1 MTGNIAFPMY
11 DVNPA
16 ATDTLAAAVLRR
28 FPDARFQRPED
39 LLSHW
44 QDDNLLLSQTCG
56 YPLMTALDDV
66 QVVGCLHYTAPGCE
80 GRNYRSRLVARQTE
94 AGKRLHD
101 FRGQVAACN
110 SPESQSGYHAL
121 RNSAGH
127 DDTFFRSIVWTG
139 SHRQSLNALQNGT
152 ADIAAIDC
160 VSLALFARYQPQAL
174 TGLTVVGE
182 TPLTPGLPLITSR
195 HTSAQTLNAL
205 REALREI
212 ADEAEITAPLLIG
225 GFSPASRRDYDVILK
240 ASSCA

>member
-16 ATDTLAAAVLRR
+16 ATDTLAAAVLRH
-28 FPDARFQRPED
+28 FPNARFQRPAD

-56 YPLMTALDDV
+56 YPLMTALNEV
-66 QVVGCLHYTAPGCE
+66 QVVGCFHYTASGCE
-80 GRNYRSRLVARQTE
+80 GINYRSRLVARQTE
-94 AGKRLHD
+94 AGKRLDD
-101 FRGQVAACN
+101 FRGQVVACN
-110 SPESQSGYHAL
+110 SPDSQSGHHAL
-121 RNSAGH
+121 RNSVGH

-139 SHRQSLNALQNGT
+139 SHRQSLSALQNGT
-152 ADIAAIDC
+152 ADIAAIDG

-174 TGLTVVGE
+174 KELTVVGE

-205 REALREI
+205 REVLREI
-212 ADEAEITAPLLIG
+212 AGEAEITAPLLIG

-240 ASSCA
+240 ASSCV

>member
-16 ATDTLAAAVLRR
+16 ATDTLVAAVLRR
-28 FPDARFQRPED
+28 FPDARFQRPAD

-56 YPLMTALDDV
+56 YPLMTALNEV
-66 QVVGCLHYTAPGCE
+66 QVVGCFHYTASGCK
-80 GRNYRSRLVARQTE
+80 GINYRSRLVARQTE
-94 AGKRLHD
+94 AGKRLDD

-110 SPESQSGYHAL
+110 SPDSQSGHHAL
-121 RNSAGH
+121 RNSVGH

-139 SHRQSLNALQNGT
+139 SHRQSLSALQNGT

-174 TGLTVVGE
+174 KGLTVVGE
-182 TPLTPGLPLITSR
+182 TALTPGLPLITSR

-205 REALREI
+205 REVLREI
-212 ADEAEITAPLLIG
+212 AGEAEITAPLLIG